1 MLCFELECSSSIARV
16 ELAIMQ
22 DDCSI
27 ANGCHHLMVEDVSLQ
42 WAPFTF
48 AGLSPEKAFYERWLS
63 RQNSP
68 DAGTLVCRDEIV
80 VQVDGT

>member
-1 MLCFELECSSSIARV
+1 MLCFELQCGSSIARV

-22 DDCSI
+22 DDYSI

-48 AGLSPEKAFYERWLS
+48 ALNALGCHLKRRFT
-63 RQNSP
+63 N
-68 DAGTLVCRDEIV
+68 
-80 VQVDGT
+80 DG